1 MMFRFILTILVG
13 LVSGTMTGALGL
25 GVLFMLPGIILLDIV
40 PDYKTAV
47 GTIILA
53 MVPPVSLLAA
63 IEYYKRKQ
71 IDITISIFL
80 CISFFVG
87 AYIGSIINGNYNAK
101 KLEYATSFLFLLIS
115 IYFFY
120 RASRSS

>member
-1 MMFRFILTILVG
+1 MMYRFILTILLG
-13 LVSGTMTGALGL
+13 LLSGTASGAFGL
-25 GVLFMLPGIILLDIV
+25 AGVFMVPGLLLFGII

-47 GTIILA
+47 GTVILS
-53 MVPPVSLLAA
+53 MVPPISLLAA

-71 IDITISIFL
+71 IDITISILL

-87 AYIGSIINGNYNAK
+87 AYIGSIINGNYNVK
-101 KLEYATSFLFLLIS
+101 RLEYVASFLFLLIS

-120 RASRSS
+120 RGSK